1 MNEGNVDGEKREYV
15 YKESASFD
23 IFKSDELRVEYLLAL
38 SIKKG
43 GSEFKQNIDEN
54 ANFKEGDYFTEYCV
68 KLSGITYKGNRN

>member
-38 SIKKG
+38 SVKKS
-43 GSEFKQNIDEN
+43 GSEFQ
-54 ANFKEGDYFTEYCV
+54 
-68 KLSGITYKGNRN
+68 